1 MHTIDFIHGLGYEVI
16 SFPDGEKLLKINELD
31 RKDCVRIVSR
41 ITCSDD
47 LFLLMQLSD
56 ILNRQCVEVE
66 EIYIPY
72 LMSMRCDRLFSFEQ
86 PFSLGIVANVINSFK
101 AKIVRIVEPHSHA
114 SFRLIERSFP
124 IWVDYKIEGDFVS
137 CLPDKG
143 SVDRYNSSR
152 HSVSPIICSKV
163 RDVNTGKL
171 SGFRIEDIGE
181 YKEGDNIVVVDD
193 LCDGGGTF
201 IGIAEELRKLKP
213 GKLALAV
220 VHAVQKQGVDR
231 VAKVYDEV
239 IISNSYKDWDKNDF
253 PENVKVVSVL

>member
-1 MHTIDFIHGLGYEVI
+1 MQTIDFIHGVGYDVI
-16 SFPDGEKLLKINELD
+16 SFPDGEKHLKIDELD
-31 RKDCVRIVSR
+31 RKNSVRIVSR
-41 ITCSDD
+41 ITNSDD

-66 EIYIPY
+66 EVVIPY
-72 LMSMRCDRLFSFEQ
+72 LMTMRCDRLFSFEQ

-101 AKIVRIVEPHSHA
+101 AKIVRIVEPHSYA
-114 SFRLIERSFP
+114 SLRLIERSFP
-124 IWVDYKIEGDFVS
+124 QWVDYKIGGDFVS

-152 HSVSPIICSKV
+152 YSVSPIICSKV

-171 SGFRIEDIGE
+171 SGFRIEAIGG

-201 IGIAEELRKLKP
+201 IGIAEELRKLNP
-213 GKLALAV
+213 GRLTLSV
-220 VHAVQKQGVDR
+220 VHAIQKQGIER

-239 IISNSYKDWDKNDF
+239 IISNSYMDWDKIDL
-253 PENVKVVSVL
+253 PENVKVASVL

>member
-1 MHTIDFIHGLGYEVI
+1 MQTIDFIHGLGYEVI
-16 SFPDGEKLLKINELD
+16 SFPDGEKHLKIDTLD
-31 RKDCVRIVSR
+31 RKDSVRIVSR

-56 ILNRQCVEVE
+56 ILNRQCVVVE
-66 EIYIPY
+66 EIFIPY
-72 LMSMRCDRLFSFEQ
+72 LMTMRCDRLFSLEQ

-101 AKIVRIVEPHSHA
+101 AKIVRIVEPHSYA
-114 SFRLIERSFP
+114 SLSLIERSFP
-124 IWVDYKIEGDFVS
+124 QWVDYKIVDDFVN

-152 HSVSPIICSKV
+152 YSVAPIICSKA

-171 SGFRIEDIGE
+171 SGFRIEAIGG
-181 YKEGDNIVVVDD
+181 YKEGNNIVVVDD

-201 IGIAEELRKLKP
+201 VGIAEELRKLKP
-213 GKLALAV
+213 SRLTLAV
-220 VHAVQKQGVDR
+220 VHAIQKQGIER

-239 IISNSYKDWDKNDF
+239 VISNSYMDWNKNDL
-253 PENVKVVSVL
+253 PENVEVVNVL